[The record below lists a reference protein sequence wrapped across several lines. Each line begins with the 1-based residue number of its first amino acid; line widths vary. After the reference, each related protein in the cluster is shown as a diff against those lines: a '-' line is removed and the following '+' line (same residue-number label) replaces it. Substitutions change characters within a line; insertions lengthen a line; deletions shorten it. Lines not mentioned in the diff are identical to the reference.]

1 MFPEQGCSHAEE
13 VKWIVGVTKKSRERG
28 TRQGVGSRGWRQS
41 HARGE
46 RAVGQ
51 MVVEIDA
58 DAMSVLG
65 MLKQEPSAG
74 EGLLAGRTDV
84 AGRFV
89 FISFLLLGADSL
101 GRRQPPLL
109 VLLSPGEIGRAHV

>member
-89 FISFLLLGADSL
+89 FISFLLL
-101 GRRQPPLL
+101 
-109 VLLSPGEIGRAHV
+109 EIGRAHV